1 MPKVLGEKM
10 GAVIGGLVSFL
21 FGLILILVIAS
32 ALWTIFFRVILPL
45 GLIVLLGMGVYWVYE
60 KIASPKEEEI
70 IIQQVPQEPQPII
83 PDVFIA
89 PTEKI

>member
-1 MPKVLGEKM
+1 M
-10 GAVIGGLVSFL
+10 
-21 FGLILILVIAS
+21 
-32 ALWTIFFRVILPL
+32 ILPL

-60 KIASPKEEEI
+60 KIASPKEEKV
-70 IIQQVPQEPQPII
+70 IIQQVPQEPQSII

>member
-1 MPKVLGEKM
+1 M
-10 GAVIGGLVSFL
+10 GAVIGGLVSFI
-21 FGLILILVIAS
+21 FGLIFILGNES
-32 ALWTIFFRVILPL
+32 ALWTKFLRVILPL

-60 KIASPKEEEI
+60 KIASPKEEEV
-70 IIQQVPQEPQPII
+70 IIQQVPQEPQPIV

>member
-1 MPKVLGEKM
+1 M

-21 FGLILILVIAS
+21 FGLILVLVIAS

-60 KIASPKEEEI
+60 KIASPKEEEV
-70 IIQQVPQEPQPII
+70 IIQQVPQESRLIV

-89 PTEKI
+89 PTENI